1 MKVLLISPTNS
12 GIGGISQHVQGLTNF
27 LENNSH
33 KVEIISSENTFTI
46 PIKGLKN
53 PSFMIS
59 SFFKTKFKKYQDIVH
74 AHNIPAALAMKNT
87 SGKKILSLHGIFSQQ
102 IDQLHGKIT
111 GNISKKYEQ
120 DALTWADAITVISK
134 EAFDYYTS
142 LGYKVFQVPNA
153 IDIASLSQNEDRIY
167 PKQVIFA
174 GRLSAE
180 KGIDTL
186 IEIGKKLSSD
196 IQLIILGTGPE
207 EQKIKNLAKNQKN
220 IHYLGYQ
227 NKENTISLIRGSD
240 ILIQPSLKEG
250 ISSTILESMA
260 CGTIVVASNVGG
272 NAELIENGINGIIKD
287 PNDPDSF
294 VEQITSLLKN
304 KELRKSLKNR
314 AQETVKKYDWNKV
327 GNLYLNIYKRLI
339 ELDSKQG

>member
-1 MKVLLISPTNS
+1 MKILLISPTQS
-12 GIGGISQHVQGLTNF
+12 GIGGIAQHVQGLTNF
-27 LENNSH
+27 LENNFH
-33 KVEIISSENTFTI
+33 EVEIISSENTFTI

-59 SFFKTKFKKYQDIVH
+59 SFLKTKFKKNQDIVH
-74 AHNIPAALAMKNT
+74 AHNIPAALAMKNA
-87 SGKKILSLHGIFSQQ
+87 SGKKILSLHGVFSQQ
-102 IDQLHGKIT
+102 IDQLHGKTT

-120 DALTWADAITVISK
+120 NALTWADAITVISK

-153 IDIASLSQNEDRIY
+153 LDITSLSQNEDRRY
-167 PKQVIFA
+167 SKQVIFA
-174 GRLSAE
+174 GRLSVE

-260 CGTIVVASNVGG
+260 CGTIVIASNVGG
-272 NAELIENGINGIIKD
+272 NIELIENGINGIIKD
-287 PNDPDSF
+287 PNDFNSF
-294 VEQITSLLKN
+294 AEEIVTLFDN
-304 KELRKSLKNR
+304 AELRQSLENQ
-314 AQETVKKYDWNKV
+314 ALKKAKQYDWSIIGQKYLD
-327 GNLYLNIYKRLI
+327 LYTKILEN
-339 ELDSKQG
+339 

>member
-1 MKVLLISPTNS
+1 MKILIISPTQS
-12 GIGGISQHVQGLTNF
+12 GIGGIAQHVQGLTKF
-27 LENNSH
+27 LEKNSH
-33 KVEIISSENTFTI
+33 QVEIISSENTLTI

-59 SFFKTKFKKYQDIVH
+59 SFLKTKFKKHSDIVH
-74 AHNIPAALAMKNT
+74 AHNIPAAFAMKNA
-87 SGKKILSLHGIFSQQ
+87 SGKKILSLHGVFSQQ

-153 IDIASLSQNEDRIY
+153 LDITSLAENEDRRY

-174 GRLSAE
+174 GRLSIE
-180 KGIDTL
+180 KGINTL
-186 IEIGKKLSSD
+186 IEIGKKLPSN

-207 EQKIKNLAKNQKN
+207 EQKIKDLAKNTKTV
-220 IHYLGYQ
+220 HYLGYQ
-227 NKENTISLIRGSD
+227 NKKNTISLIRGSD

-260 CGTIVVASNVGG
+260 CGTIVIASNVGG
-272 NAELIENGINGIIKD
+272 NTELIENRVNGIIKD
-287 PNDPDSF
+287 SNDSDSF
-294 VEQITSLLKN
+294 VEEIITLFN
-304 KELRKSLKNR
+304 NTELRQSLENQ
-314 AQETVKKYDWNKV
+314 AQNTVKKYDWNQI
-327 GNLYLNIYKRLI
+327 GNLYLNIY
-339 ELDSKQG
+339 EFVLDKSK

>member
-1 MKVLLISPTNS
+1 MKILIISPTQS
-12 GIGGISQHVQGLTNF
+12 GIGGIAQHVQGLTKF
-27 LENNSH
+27 LEKNSH
-33 KVEIISSENTFTI
+33 NVEIISSENTFTI
-46 PIKGLKN
+46 AIKGLKN
-53 PSFMIS
+53 PSFMVS
-59 SFFKTKFKKYQDIVH
+59 SFLKTKFKKNQDIVH

-87 SGKKILSLHGIFSQQ
+87 SGKKILSLHGVFSQQ

-134 EAFDYYTS
+134 EAFDYYDA

-153 IDIASLSQNEDRIY
+153 IDIASLSQNEDRRY
-167 PKQVIFA
+167 SKQVIFA

-186 IEIGKKLSSD
+186 IKIGKKLPTD
-196 IQLIILGTGPE
+196 VQLIILGIGPE
-207 EQKIKNLAKNQKN
+207 EQKIKNLAKNWKN
-220 IHYLGYQ
+220 VHYLGYQ

-260 CGTIVVASNVGG
+260 CNTVVIASNVGG
-272 NAELIENGINGIIKD
+272 NTELIENGINGIIKD
-287 PNDPDSF
+287 PNDSNSF
-294 VEQITSLLKN
+294 VEEIIALFDNT
-304 KELRKSLKNR
+304 ELRQSLENQ
-314 AQETVKKYDWNKV
+314 AQNTVKKYDWNQV
-327 GNLYLNIYKRLI
+327 GNLYLNIY
-339 ELDSKQG
+339 ESVLDKSK